1 MAGNKHV
8 MYVTPGGRMAVRR
21 VVTNGRVQK
30 AFKEQIGRPMG
41 VCMQKAKGVSNV
53 AERKD
58 IVRSCARQFAGKK
71 LTL

>member
-8 MYVTPGGRMAVRR
+8 MYVTPGGKMAVRR

-41 VCMQKAKGVSNV
+41 ACMQKAKGVSNV
-53 AERKD
+53 AERKN
-58 IVRSCARQFAGKK
+58 IVRSCAAQFSGKK